1 MDKKVYEL
9 INDQINKELYSA
21 YCYYE
26 IAQFYREKGL
36 DGFASWFKKQASEEV
51 EHADKFAEYLADND
65 EHVVLTGIADPKLN
79 LKDIKEPLE
88 FQLKHEKYVTS
99 LIHGILAAAIE
110 VKDYATA
117 DFLSW
122 YVEEQREEEKN
133 SKELLDKYELYAK
146 DGAGLHALNK
156 ELSER
161 E

>member
-9 INDQINKELYSA
+9 INVQINKELYSA

-65 EHVVLTGIADPKLN
+65 EHVILIGITDPKLN

-99 LIHGILAAAIE
+99 LIHGILTAANE

-133 SKELLDKYELYAK
+133 SKELLDKFELYAK

-156 ELSER
+156 ELGER